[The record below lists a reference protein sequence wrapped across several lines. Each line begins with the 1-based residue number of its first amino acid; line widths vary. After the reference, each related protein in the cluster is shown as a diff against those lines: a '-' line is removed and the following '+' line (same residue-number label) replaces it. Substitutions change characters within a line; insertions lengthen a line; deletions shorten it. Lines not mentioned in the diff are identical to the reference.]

1 MVVIHLKSVPPA
13 KSVLPAKS
21 ILPAKSVSP
30 EKFIIS
36 SDSENSESAEEQ
48 VRRIQ
53 TVRTKGKGKAVAE
66 NEPNPNEA
74 RAEMKVLMKTIP
86 PNFQLKVEEV
96 FSSPKNKEI
105 LGRLVPELLNS
116 MTPRYKPSRKQM
128 YEWLGALHCHQR
140 GRYRK
145 LQTGK
150 LDADNQ
156 RLHANSR
163 LSEVRTIELLYYT
176 LLCMY

>member
-1 MVVIHLKSVPPA
+1 
-13 KSVLPAKS
+13 
-21 ILPAKSVSP
+21 
-30 EKFIIS
+30 
-36 SDSENSESAEEQ
+36 
-48 VRRIQ
+48 
-53 TVRTKGKGKAVAE
+53 
-66 NEPNPNEA
+66 
-74 RAEMKVLMKTIP
+74 MKTIP

-128 YEWLGALHCHQR
+128 YEWLGALHRHQR

-150 LDADNQ
+150 LDADNR

-163 LSEVRTIELLYYT
+163 LSEVRIIELLYYT